1 MAPVLGPGPVL
12 SPVIIPL
19 GTERPSTRRPIVTL
33 ALIGLNMA
41 AFVAFV
47 GFAKSQATS
56 IEEGAEG
63 VVARFA
69 YESGKAGEWWRL
81 ITCTFLH
88 SPTDWLHIA
97 GNMLFLWVFGPS
109 VEGRLG
115 RVGFSVLY
123 VLGAVGA
130 SLSHGMVSSAPVI
143 GASGAV
149 AAVSGAFIIL
159 YPRVPFRILLF
170 FFLVG
175 VYTIPAYWFILA
187 AIARDFLGMAG
198 ASGVS
203 HAAHLGGYAVGMV
216 GMALLLATGVLK
228 REPQYD
234 LISIFKHKQRLREF
248 RAANEL
254 NSEREKRVKANG
266 TAEKNAA
273 KAKPEL
279 SSADSDAIAKAR
291 AAVSSEL
298 SKHDLPAAIGA
309 YKALLTAFPKG
320 GTAIIL
326 SRQNQLAIAN
336 ALFEAG
342 EHATALP
349 AYRHFLV
356 MYAKDPQAAHVRL
369 MIGLIRTRYVPEAGE
384 ARREIEAAMADLAD
398 EGDVALAR
406 QLLGELGPVASATG
420 GGPVSTATSAT
431 TSATRSN

>member
-1 MAPVLGPGPVL
+1 M
-12 SPVIIPL
+12 IIPL
-19 GTERPSTRRPIVTL
+19 GTERPPSHRPIVTL
-33 ALIGLNMA
+33 ALIGLNVA
-41 AFVAFV
+41 AFIAFV
-47 GFAKSQATS
+47 GFAKSQATN
-56 IEEGAEG
+56 IEEGAQG
-63 VVARFA
+63 VIARFA
-69 YESGKAGEWWRL
+69 FESGKQGEWWRT
-81 ITCTFLH
+81 ITCAFLH

-115 RVGFSVLY
+115 HIGFSVLY
-123 VLGAVGA
+123 LLGAAGA
-130 SLSHGMVSSAPVI
+130 SLSHGMMSSAPVI

-170 FFLVG
+170 FFMVG

-187 AIARDFLGMAG
+187 AIARDFWDMRGE
-198 ASGVS
+198 SGVS

-216 GMALLLATGVLK
+216 GMTLLLATGILK

-234 LISIFKHKQRLREF
+234 LVSIFKHKQRLRDFKTATEI
-248 RAANEL
+248 NG
-254 NSEREKRVKANG
+254 EREKKVF
-266 TAEKNAA
+266 
-273 KAKPEL
+273 AKPNAKGK
-279 SSADSDAIAKAR
+279 SKPDPSAAESDAIAKAR

-298 SKHDLPAAIGA
+298 SKHDLPAAINA
-309 YKALLTAFPKG
+309 YKALLSAFPAG

-369 MIGLIRTRYVPEAGE
+369 IIGLIRTRYVPEASE
-384 ARREIEAAMADLAD
+384 ARREIEAAMPDLVD
-398 EGDVALAR
+398 EGDVALAK
-406 QLLGELGPVASATG
+406 QLLNELGAGTGAGSGSMAGSVRAT
-420 GGPVSTATSAT
+420 P
-431 TSATRSN
+431 NN

>member
-1 MAPVLGPGPVL
+1 MRPVL

-19 GTERPSTRRPIVTL
+19 GTERPSTRLPIVTL
-33 ALIGLNMA
+33 ALIGLNVA
-41 AFVAFV
+41 AFIAFV
-47 GFAKSQATS
+47 GFARSQATD
-56 IEEGAEG
+56 IEDGAQG

-115 RVGFSVLY
+115 RIGFSVLY
-123 VLGAVGA
+123 LLGAVGA
-130 SLSHGMVSSAPVI
+130 SFAHGMVSSAPVI

-170 FFLVG
+170 FFMVG

-216 GMALLLATGVLK
+216 GMTLLLATGVLK

-254 NSEREKRVKANG
+254 NSEREKKVKASG
-266 TAEKNAA
+266 TKTSAKSSA
-273 KAKPEL
+273 KAGPEP

-298 SKHDLPAAIGA
+298 SRHDLPAAIGA
-309 YKALLTAFPKG
+309 YKALLSAFPAG

-356 MYAKDPQAAHVRL
+356 LYAKDKQAAHVRL
-369 MIGLIRTRYVPEAGE
+369 IIGLIRTRYVPEAVE
-384 ARREIEAAMADLAD
+384 AQREIEAAMPDLHDPEDA
-398 EGDVALAR
+398 ALAR
-406 QLLGELGPVASATG
+406 QLLSELGQSPAT
-420 GGPVSTATSAT
+420 PRPTPA
-431 TSATRSN
+431 N

>member
-1 MAPVLGPGPVL
+1 M
-12 SPVIIPL
+12 
-19 GTERPSTRRPIVTL
+19 TL
-33 ALIGLNMA
+33 ALIGLNVA
-41 AFVAFV
+41 AFIAFV
-47 GFAKSQATS
+47 GFARSQATD

-63 VVARFA
+63 VLARFA
-69 YESGKAGEWWRL
+69 YESGKPGEWWRT
-81 ITCTFLH
+81 ITCAFLH
-88 SPTDWLHIA
+88 DPTDWLHIA

-115 RVGFSVLY
+115 HIGFSVLY

-130 SLSHGMVSSAPVI
+130 SLSHGMVSSAPAI

-170 FFLVG
+170 FFMVG

-187 AIARDFLGMAG
+187 AIARDFWGMRG
-198 ASGVS
+198 ESGVS

-216 GMALLLATGVLK
+216 GMTLLLATGILK

-234 LISIFKHKQRLREF
+234 LVSIFKHKQRLREF
-248 RAANEL
+248 RAANEIH
-254 NSEREKRVKANG
+254 SERERKVKANG
-266 TAEKNAA
+266 AKNSG
-273 KAKPEL
+273 KPSGNAKPDP

-309 YKALLTAFPKG
+309 YKALLAAFPAG

-356 MYAKDPQAAHVRL
+356 MYGKDKQAAHVRL

-384 ARREIEAAMADLAD
+384 ARREIEAAMQDLGEKD
-398 EGDVALAR
+398 DIALAN
-406 QLLGELGPVASATG
+406 QLMLELDLGKRGPVTGTPAT
-420 GGPVSTATSAT
+420 
-431 TSATRSN
+431 